1 MEEMKRRMML
11 LVVGTAIMVLTALSA
26 SPAFAQ
32 QNSRCHFPFG
42 LGSLC
47 GESHTG
53 GGGTG
58 AELSKKGVT
67 TSSSPDSFQ
76 QED

>member
-1 MEEMKRRMML
+1 MTPRMIL
-11 LVVGTAIMVLTALSA
+11 RVVVTAIMVLTALSA

-53 GGGTG
+53 GVSTG
-58 AELSKKGVT
+58 
-67 TSSSPDSFQ
+67 SSPDIPQ
-76 QED
+76 QEGEEG